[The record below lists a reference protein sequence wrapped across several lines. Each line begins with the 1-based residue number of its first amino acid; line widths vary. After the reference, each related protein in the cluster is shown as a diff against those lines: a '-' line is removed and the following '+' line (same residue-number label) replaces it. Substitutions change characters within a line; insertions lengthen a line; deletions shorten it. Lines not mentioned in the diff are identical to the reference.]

1 MPWSNNSG
9 GPWGGGGSS
18 GGGSG
23 GGNGNGPWGGG
34 SQGGGGRGPGG
45 GGNGGGGGGG
55 GQQPPDLDELFRQGQ
70 ERFRRAVSRNG
81 GPGGSGGGEPLPGKV
96 LAGIGI
102 ILLVGTWL
110 YASVFQVETNERA
123 IVLTLGEYSPPPRAP
138 GLNMAF
144 WPIQT
149 HETLQVTDER
159 SVDVGVDSTRVR
171 RGSVPRDGGLMLTG
185 DENVVDVNFQIV
197 WNISDPSNYLFN
209 LALPEQTIEAVAEAS
224 IREVI
229 GKSEI
234 QPVLN
239 RDAVITE
246 QVRTLIQ
253 DTLDGYESGVNVI
266 RVNFVS
272 VAPPALVVEAFDDV
286 TKAAQQQEALQ
297 LEAEG
302 YARQKLAEARG
313 ESAQMLENA
322 DGYAARVV
330 KEAEGEAARFKA
342 IQEEYAKAPE
352 VTRQRLY
359 LETMERV
366 FGGIDKIIIDSSIGG
381 GGEGGSGG
389 SGIVPYL
396 PLNEL
401 GRNNNRGGTQ

>member
-18 GGGSG
+18 GGGGGG
-23 GGNGNGPWGGG
+23 GGNGKGPWGSGPQGG
-34 SQGGGGRGPGG
+34 GGGGGRGPGG
-45 GGNGGGGGGG
+45 N

-70 ERFRRAVSRNG
+70 ERFRRAVSRGGG
-81 GPGGSGGGEPLPGKV
+81 GPGDGQPLPGKV
-96 LAGIGI
+96 LIGIGI
-102 ILLVGTWL
+102 IAAVGLWL
-110 YASVFQVETNERA
+110 YASVFQVETNEKA

-159 SVDVGVDSTRVR
+159 NVSIGINAVRSSR
-171 RGSVPRDGGLMLTG
+171 RGGGAVRDEGLMLTG
-185 DENVVDVNFQIV
+185 DENVVDVNFQID
-197 WNISDPSNYLFN
+197 WNIANPADYLFN
-209 LALPEQTIEAVAEAS
+209 LAAPEQTIEAVSEAS

-229 GKSEI
+229 GRSEI

-239 RDAVITE
+239 RDGIITT
-246 QVRTLIQ
+246 QVQSLIQ
-253 DTLDGYESGVNVI
+253 TTLDGYEAGINVI

-286 TKAAQQQEALQ
+286 TKAAQEQEALQ
-297 LEAEG
+297 LQAEG
-302 YARQKLAEARG
+302 YSRQKLADARG
-313 ESAQMLENA
+313 ESAQLLENA
-322 DGYAARVV
+322 DGYTARVV
-330 KEAEGEAARFKA
+330 KDAEGEAARFKA

-366 FGGIDKIIIDSSIGG
+366 LGGIDKIILDESVG
-381 GGEGGSGG
+381 GGSGG
-389 SGIVPYL
+389 SGVVPYL

-401 GRNNNRGGTQ
+401 GRNSSGNRQRDQ

>member
-9 GPWGGGGSS
+9 GPWGGGSS
-18 GGGSG
+18 GGG

-34 SQGGGGRGPGG
+34 PSGGGGRGPGG
-45 GGNGGGGGGG
+45 Q

-70 ERFRRAVSRNG
+70 ERFRRAVSRRG
-81 GPGGSGGGEPLPGKV
+81 GPEGPGGGQPLPGKV
-96 LAGIGI
+96 LAGIGVI
-102 ILLVGTWL
+102 ALVGLWL
-110 YASVFQVETNERA
+110 WASVFQVETNEKA
-123 IVLTLGEYSPPPRAP
+123 IVLTLGEYSPPPRGP
-138 GLNMAF
+138 GLNFAY

-159 SVDVGVDSTRVR
+159 SVDIGVNAVRASR
-171 RGSVPRDGGLMLTG
+171 RGAVPRDEGLMLTG

-197 WNISDPSNYLFN
+197 WNIANPADYLFN
-209 LALPEQTIEAVAEAS
+209 LAAPEQTIEAVSEAS

-229 GKSEI
+229 GRSEI

-239 RDAVITE
+239 RDGIITQ
-246 QVRTLIQ
+246 QVRELIQ
-253 DTLDGYESGVNVI
+253 NTLNGYESGVNIV

-272 VAPPALVVEAFDDV
+272 VAPPAPVVEAFDDV
-286 TKAAQQQEALQ
+286 TKATQEQEALQ
-297 LEAEG
+297 LQAEG
-302 YARQKLAEARG
+302 YARQKLADARG
-313 ESAQMLENA
+313 ESAQLLENA

-330 KEAEGEAARFKA
+330 KEAEGEAARFNA
-342 IQEEYAKAPE
+342 IQEEYAKAPD

-366 FGGIDKIIIDSSIGG
+366 LGGIDKIILDPSVG
-381 GGEGGSGG
+381 GGEGGAGGG

-396 PLNEL
+396 PLNEI
-401 GRNNNRGGTQ
+401 GRKGADR

>member
-18 GGGSG
+18 GGGGNGG

-34 SQGGGGRGPGG
+34 PSGGGGRGP
-45 GGNGGGGGGG
+45 GGGGG

-81 GPGGSGGGEPLPGKV
+81 SGGPGDPLPGKV
-96 LAGIGI
+96 LVGIGA
-102 ILLVGTWL
+102 ILLVAAWV
-110 YASVFQVETNERA
+110 YASVFQVETNEKA
-123 IVLTLGEYSPPPRAP
+123 IVLTLGEYSPPPRSP
-138 GLNMAF
+138 GLNFAA

-159 SVDVGVDSTRVR
+159 SVEVGVDNTRVN
-171 RGSVPRDGGLMLTG
+171 RGRSAVRDEGLMLTG

-197 WNISDPSNYLFN
+197 WNISDPSSYLFN
-209 LALPEQTIEAVAEAS
+209 LALPEQTIEAVSEAS

-239 RDAVITE
+239 RDGIIT
-246 QVRTLIQ
+246 QDVRNLIQ
-253 DTLDGYESGVNVI
+253 TTLDGYQSGVNVI

-272 VAPPALVVEAFDDV
+272 VAPPDLVVEAFDDV
-286 TKAAQQQEALQ
+286 TKATQEQESLQ
-297 LEAEG
+297 LQAEG
-302 YARQKLAEARG
+302 YSRQKLADARG
-313 ESAQMLENA
+313 ESAQLLENA

-330 KEAEGEAARFKA
+330 KDAEGEAARFKA

-366 FGGIDKIIIDSSIGG
+366 LGGIDKIILDESVGG
-381 GGEGGSGG
+381 GGGGSGV
-389 SGIVPYL
+389 VPYL

-401 GRNNNRGGTQ
+401 GRNNSNNRRNDQ

>member
-18 GGGSG
+18 GGG
-23 GGNGNGPWGGG
+23 GNGKGPWGSGP
-34 SQGGGGRGPGG
+34 QGGGGRGPGS
-45 GGNGGGGGGG
+45 GGGG

-70 ERFRRAVSRNG
+70 ERFRRAVSRRGGPNG
-81 GPGGSGGGEPLPGKV
+81 GGGGGGEPLPGKV

-123 IVLTLGEYSPPPRAP
+123 IVLTLGEYSPPPRSP

-159 SVDVGVDSTRVR
+159 SVDIGVDSTRVSR
-171 RGSVPRDGGLMLTG
+171 RGVVPRDEGLMLTG

-197 WNISDPSNYLFN
+197 WNISDPSAYLFN

-239 RDAVITE
+239 RDAVITQ
-246 QVRTLIQ
+246 QVRDLIQ
-253 DTLDGYESGVNVI
+253 TTLDGYQSGVNVI

-272 VAPPALVVEAFDDV
+272 VAPPAQVVEAFDDV
-286 TKAAQQQEALQ
+286 TKAAQEQEALQ
-297 LEAEG
+297 LQAEG
-302 YARQKLAEARG
+302 YSRQKLADARG
-313 ESAQMLENA
+313 ESAQLLENA
-322 DGYAARVV
+322 DGYTARVV
-330 KEAEGEAARFKA
+330 KDAEGEAARFKA
-342 IQEEYAKAPE
+342 IQEEYAKAPD

-366 FGGIDKIIIDSSIGG
+366 LGGIDKIILDDSIAGG
-381 GGEGGSGG
+381 GGGGSGV
-389 SGIVPYL
+389 VPYL

-401 GRNNNRGGTQ
+401 GRNSEAGRNRRSDQ

>member
-18 GGGSG
+18 GGGGG
-23 GGNGNGPWGGG
+23 GGNGKGPWGNGPQGG
-34 SQGGGGRGPGG
+34 GGGGGRGP
-45 GGNGGGGGGG
+45 GGGG

-70 ERFRRAVSRNG
+70 ERFRRAVSRTGGG
-81 GPGGSGGGEPLPGKV
+81 GPGDGQPLPGKV

-102 ILLVGTWL
+102 IFAVGAWL

-123 IVLTLGEYSPPPRAP
+123 IVLTMGEYSPPPRLP

-159 SVDVGVDSTRVR
+159 NVSIGVNAVRSNR
-171 RGSVPRDGGLMLTG
+171 RGGGAVRDEGLMLTG
-185 DENVVDVNFQIV
+185 DENVVDVNFQID
-197 WNISDPSNYLFN
+197 WNIASPDDYLFN
-209 LALPEQTIEAVAEAS
+209 LAAPEQTIEAVSEAS

-229 GKSEI
+229 GRSEI

-239 RDAVITE
+239 RDGVITT
-246 QVRTLIQ
+246 QVQELIQ
-253 DTLDGYESGVNVI
+253 TTLDGYKAGINVI

-286 TKAAQQQEALQ
+286 TKAAQEQEALQ
-297 LEAEG
+297 LQAEG
-302 YARQKLAEARG
+302 YSRQKLADARG
-313 ESAQMLENA
+313 ESAQLLENA
-322 DGYAARVV
+322 DGYTARVV
-330 KEAEGEAARFKA
+330 KDAEGEAARFKA

-366 FGGIDKIIIDSSIGG
+366 LGGIDKIILDESVG
-381 GGEGGSGG
+381 GGSGG
-389 SGIVPYL
+389 SGVVPYL

-401 GRNNNRGGTQ
+401 GRNSSGNRARDQ

>member
-23 GGNGNGPWGGG
+23 GGGGKGPWGNGPQNG
-34 SQGGGGRGPGG
+34 GGGGRGP
-45 GGNGGGGGGG
+45 GGGGGG

-70 ERFRRAVSRNG
+70 ERFRRAVSRGNGPNG
-81 GPGGSGGGEPLPGKV
+81 GGDPLPAKV
-96 LAGIGI
+96 IAGVGV
-102 ILLVGTWL
+102 ILLVAAWV
-110 YASVFQVETNERA
+110 YASLFQVETNERA
-123 IVLTLGEYSPPPRAP
+123 IVLTLGEYSAPPRTP
-138 GLNMAF
+138 GLNFAA

-159 SVDVGVDSTRVR
+159 SVDIGVDSTRVNR
-171 RGSVPRDGGLMLTG
+171 RGATNARDGGLMLTG

-197 WNISDPSNYLFN
+197 WNIADPANYLFN

-229 GKSEI
+229 GRSEI

-239 RDAVITE
+239 RDAIITE
-246 QVRTLIQ
+246 EVRTLIQ
-253 DTLDGYESGVNVI
+253 DTLNGYQSGVNII

-272 VAPPALVVEAFDDV
+272 VAPPAMVVEAFDDV
-286 TKAAQQQEALQ
+286 TRATQQEEALQ

-313 ESAQMLENA
+313 ESAQLLENA
-322 DGYAARVV
+322 EAYAARVV
-330 KEAEGEAARFKA
+330 KEAEGEAARFQA

-366 FGGIDKIIIDSSIGG
+366 FGGIDKIILDKSV
-381 GGEGGSGG
+381 GEDGG

-401 GRNNNRGGTQ
+401 GRNSTNSMNNRIRENSQQ

>member
-23 GGNGNGPWGGG
+23 GGNGQGPWGGG
-34 SQGGGGRGPGG
+34 GGGPSGGGGRGP
-45 GGNGGGGGGG
+45 GGG

-70 ERFRRAVSRNG
+70 ERFRRAVSGRGGPNG
-81 GPGGSGGGEPLPGKV
+81 GGDPLPGKA
-96 LAGIGI
+96 LAGLGV
-102 ILLVGTWL
+102 ILLVGAWL

-123 IVLTLGEYSPPPRAP
+123 IVLTLGEYSAPPRGP
-138 GLNMAF
+138 GLNFAY

-159 SVDVGVDSTRVR
+159 SVDIGVNATRTAR
-171 RGSVPRDGGLMLTG
+171 RAGSVRDEGLMLTG

-197 WNISDPSNYLFN
+197 WNIADPSSYLFN
-209 LALPEQTIEAVAEAS
+209 LALPEQTIEAVSEAS

-239 RDAVITE
+239 RDAIITQE
-246 QVRTLIQ
+246 VSTLIQ
-253 DTLDGYESGVNVI
+253 STLDGYQSGVNVI
-266 RVNFVS
+266 RVNFVG
-272 VAPPALVVEAFDDV
+272 VDPPAPVVEAFDDV
-286 TKAAQQQEALQ
+286 TKAAQEQQALQ
-297 LEAEG
+297 LQAEG
-302 YARQKLAEARG
+302 YSRQKLADARG
-313 ESAQMLENA
+313 ESAQLLENA
-322 DGYAARVV
+322 DGYTARVV
-330 KEAEGEAARFKA
+330 KDAEGEAARFSA
-342 IQEEYAKAPE
+342 IQAEYEKAPE

-359 LETMERV
+359 LETMEKV
-366 FGGIDKIIIDSSIGG
+366 FGGIDKIILDESVG
-381 GGEGGSGG
+381 GGEGGGG
-389 SGIVPYL
+389 VVPYL

-401 GRNNNRGGTQ
+401 GRNSNSNRQRDQ

>member
-18 GGGSG
+18 GGG
-23 GGNGNGPWGGG
+23 
-34 SQGGGGRGPGG
+34 GG
-45 GGNGGGGGGG
+45 GGNGKGPWGSGPQGGGGGG
-55 GQQPPDLDELFRQGQ
+55 REPGGNGQQPPDLDELFRQGQ
-70 ERFRRAVSRNG
+70 ERFRRAVSRTGGG
-81 GPGGSGGGEPLPGKV
+81 GPGDGQPLPGKV

-102 ILLVGTWL
+102 IAAVGMWL
-110 YASVFQVETNERA
+110 YASVFQVETNEKA
-123 IVLTLGEYSPPPRAP
+123 IVLTMGEYSPPPRSP

-144 WPIQT
+144 WPLQT

-159 SVDVGVDSTRVR
+159 NVSIGVNAVRPNR
-171 RGSVPRDGGLMLTG
+171 RGAVPRDEGLMLTG
-185 DENVVDVNFQIV
+185 DENVVDVNFQID
-197 WNISDPSNYLFN
+197 WNIINPADYLFN
-209 LALPEQTIEAVAEAS
+209 LAAPEQTIEAVSEAS

-229 GKSEI
+229 GRSEI

-239 RDAVITE
+239 RDGEITS
-246 QVRTLIQ
+246 QVQSLIQ
-253 DTLDGYESGVNVI
+253 TTLDGYKSGINVI

-286 TKAAQQQEALQ
+286 TKAAQEQEALQ
-297 LEAEG
+297 LQAEG
-302 YARQKLAEARG
+302 YSRQKLADARG
-313 ESAQMLENA
+313 ESAQLLENA
-322 DGYAARVV
+322 DGYTARVV
-330 KEAEGEAARFKA
+330 KDAEGEAARFKA

-366 FGGIDKIIIDSSIGG
+366 LGGIDKIILDESVSG
-381 GGEGGSGG
+381 GGEGGG
-389 SGIVPYL
+389 SGVVPYL

-401 GRNNNRGGTQ
+401 GRKGSNK

>member
-18 GGGSG
+18 GGGG
-23 GGNGNGPWGGG
+23 GGGGSKGPWGNGPQGGG
-34 SQGGGGRGPGG
+34 GGGGRGPGG
-45 GGNGGGGGGG
+45 N

-70 ERFRRAVSRNG
+70 ERFRRAVSR
-81 GPGGSGGGEPLPGKV
+81 GGSGGPGDGQPLPGKV

-102 ILLVGTWL
+102 IAAVGLWL
-110 YASVFQVETNERA
+110 WASVFQVETNEKA
-123 IVLTLGEYSPPPRAP
+123 IVLTLGEYSAPPRGP
-138 GLNMAF
+138 GLNFAY

-159 SVDVGVDSTRVR
+159 SVDIGVNATRVNR
-171 RGSVPRDGGLMLTG
+171 RASAVRDEGLMLTG

-197 WNISDPSNYLFN
+197 WNISDPAAYLFN
-209 LALPEQTIEAVAEAS
+209 LALPEQTIEAVSEAS

-239 RDAVITE
+239 RDPIITD
-246 QVRTLIQ
+246 QVETLIQ
-253 DTLDGYESGVNVI
+253 ATMDGYNSGVQII
-266 RVNFVS
+266 RAQFDS
-272 VAPPALVVEAFDDV
+272 VAPPAVVVEAFDDV
-286 TKAAQQQEALQ
+286 TKATQEQEALQ
-297 LEAEG
+297 LQAEG
-302 YARQKLAEARG
+302 YSRQKLADARG
-313 ESAQMLENA
+313 ESAQLLENA
-322 DGYAARVV
+322 DGYTARVV
-330 KEAEGEAARFKA
+330 KDAEGEAARFKA
-342 IQEEYAKAPE
+342 IYEEYAKAPE

-366 FGGIDKIIIDSSIGG
+366 MGGIDKIILDESLGG
-381 GGEGGSGG
+381 GGGGGG
-389 SGIVPYL
+389 GVVPYL

-401 GRNNNRGGTQ
+401 GRNSGNNRQRDQ

>member
-9 GPWGGGGSS
+9 GPWGGNGGGSS
-18 GGGSG
+18 GGG
-23 GGNGNGPWGGG
+23 GGNNGKGPWGNGP
-34 SQGGGGRGPGG
+34 QGGGGRGP
-45 GGNGGGGGGG
+45 GGGGG

-70 ERFRRAVSRNG
+70 ERFRRAVSRT
-81 GPGGSGGGEPLPGKV
+81 GGGGGGGGQQLPGKV
-96 LAGIGI
+96 LAGLGV
-102 ILLVGTWL
+102 ILLVGAWL
-110 YASVFQVETNERA
+110 AASVFQVETNERA
-123 IVLTLGEYSPPPRAP
+123 IVLTLGEYSPPPRSP

-159 SVDVGVDSTRVR
+159 SVDIGVDARANR
-171 RGSVPRDGGLMLTG
+171 RGAAPRDEGLMLTG

-197 WNISDPSNYLFN
+197 WNISDPSAYLFN
-209 LALPEQTIEAVAEAS
+209 LALPEQTIEAVSEAS

-239 RDAVITE
+239 RDATITQ
-246 QVRTLIQ
+246 QVRDLIQ
-253 DTLDGYESGVNVI
+253 TTLNGYQSGVNVI

-286 TKAAQQQEALQ
+286 TKAAQEQEALQ
-297 LEAEG
+297 LQAEG
-302 YARQKLAEARG
+302 YSRQVLADARG
-313 ESAQMLENA
+313 ESAQLLENA
-322 DGYAARVV
+322 DGYTARVV
-330 KEAEGEAARFKA
+330 KDAEGEAARFKA
-342 IQEEYAKAPE
+342 IQEEYAKAPD

-366 FGGIDKIIIDSSIGG
+366 LGGIDKIILDDSVG
-381 GGEGGSGG
+381 GGSGG
-389 SGIVPYL
+389 GSGVVPYL

-401 GRNNNRGGTQ
+401 GRNSTANQNRNRNSMGNQ

>member
-18 GGGSG
+18 GGGG
-23 GGNGNGPWGGG
+23 GGNGKGPWGSGPQGG
-34 SQGGGGRGPGG
+34 GGGGRGPG
-45 GGNGGGGGGG
+45 NGGGG

-70 ERFRRAVSRNG
+70 ERFRRAVGRRGGPNG
-81 GPGGSGGGEPLPGKV
+81 GGGGEPLPGKV
-96 LAGIGI
+96 MAGIGI

-110 YASVFQVETNERA
+110 YASVFQVETNEKA
-123 IVLTLGEYSPPPRAP
+123 IVLTLGEYSPPPRGS

-159 SVDVGVDSTRVR
+159 NVSVGVNAVRSNR
-171 RGSVPRDGGLMLTG
+171 RGVTPRDEGLMLTG
-185 DENVVDVNFQIV
+185 DENVVDVNFQID
-197 WNISDPSNYLFN
+197 WNISDPSSYLFN
-209 LALPEQTIEAVAEAS
+209 LAAPEQTIEAVSEAS

-229 GKSEI
+229 GRSEI

-239 RDAVITE
+239 RDGVITE
-246 QVRTLIQ
+246 QVRSLIQ
-253 DTLDGYESGVNVI
+253 ETLDGYQSGVNVI

-272 VAPPALVVEAFDDV
+272 VAPPDPVVEAFDDV
-286 TKAAQQQEALQ
+286 TKAAQEEEALQ
-297 LEAEG
+297 LQAEG
-302 YARQKLAEARG
+302 YARQILADARG
-313 ESAQMLENA
+313 ESAQLLENA
-322 DGYAARVV
+322 DGYTARVV
-330 KEAEGEAARFKA
+330 KDAEGEAARFKA
-342 IQEEYAKAPE
+342 IQEEYAKAPD

-366 FGGIDKIIIDSSIGG
+366 LGGIDKIILDESVG
-381 GGEGGSGG
+381 GGSG
-389 SGIVPYL
+389 SGVVPYL

-401 GRNNNRGGTQ
+401 GRKGKDQ